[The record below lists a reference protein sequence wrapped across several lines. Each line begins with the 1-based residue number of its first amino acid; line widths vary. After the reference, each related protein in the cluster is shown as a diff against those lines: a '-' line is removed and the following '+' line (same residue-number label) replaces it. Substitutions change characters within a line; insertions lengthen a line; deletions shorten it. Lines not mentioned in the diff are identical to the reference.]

1 MTTEKDVYSSLILKQ
16 NAGILTIFD
25 QKERLFKNY
34 RITTLP
40 LAFESFQGNL

>member
-34 RITTLP
+34 RL